1 MSATLP
7 LPLELTQPIQLTTSL
22 EDSLKADFEVKTTKY
37 NTETQ
42 VREDAAG
49 VPMILNGGKGTNS
62 NGHCGTLLSAVVVVD
77 SDVQI
82 DDNDIL

>member
-49 VPMILNGGKGTNS
+49 VPMILNGGKSTNS
-62 NGHCGTLLSAVVVVD
+62 GSQCNTISLGIALLDGDVV
-77 SDVQI
+77 I